1 MDPEI
6 IGADRGLARVMR
18 QVRDAARTDVNVL
31 VRGETGSGKELIAR
45 AIHRQ
50 SVRRTGPFV
59 VANCAAVPSELMESE
74 FFGHVRGAFTG
85 AIADHAGFF
94 ESAAGGTLLL
104 DEIGD
109 LHLGLQAKI
118 LRVVENQSFHRVG
131 SPRAQR
137 NRARL
142 LAATN
147 QPLEERV
154 SERHFR
160 ADLYYRLEVLT
171 IEVPPLREHLEDLP
185 ALLGFFLGRAA
196 LRLAVRP
203 PTLADATITRL
214 LSHDWPGNV
223 RELRNL
229 AERLVVFDAPVIL
242 PRHLDRLLPSSPHQ
256 GVQTV
261 MTLETAERV
270 AIARALRYF
279 GGNRTRAAV
288 ALGIGRR
295 TLQTKIRRYRL
306 DEAEHE
312 AHE

>member
-1 MDPEI
+1 MDTEI
-6 IGADRGLARVMR
+6 IGADRGLASVMR

-31 VRGETGSGKELIAR
+31 VRGETGSGKELVAR
-45 AIHRQ
+45 AIHRR
-50 SVRRTGPFV
+50 SARRTGPFV

-109 LHLGLQAKI
+109 LHPGLQAKI

-142 LAATN
+142 IAATN
-147 QPLEERV
+147 QPLEKLVAER
-154 SERHFR
+154 RFR
-160 ADLYYRLEVLT
+160 ADLYYRLEVMT
-171 IEVPPLREHLEDLP
+171 IDVPPLRQHLEDMS
-185 ALLGFFLGRAA
+185 ALLGHFLTRAA
-196 LRLAVRP
+196 LRLSIQP
-203 PTLADATITRL
+203 PTLAESTISRL
-214 LSHDWPGNV
+214 LCHDWPGNV

-229 AERLVVFDAPVIL
+229 AERLTVLDEPVVL
-242 PRHLDRLLPSSPHQ
+242 PRHLDRLLPSAAHHTERPI
-256 GVQTV
+256 
-261 MTLETAERV
+261 MTLRDAERV
-270 AIARALRYF
+270 TIARALEHF
-279 GGNRTRAAV
+279 GGNRTRAAQ

-295 TLQTKIRRYRL
+295 TLQTKIRRYQLEQVGRT
-306 DEAEHE
+306 AQG
-312 AHE
+312 